1 MKIQR
6 TPLKNRTIIN
16 HSKLRLNPK
25 IIKKFSSS
33 KKVIK
38 RNNKIDKLL
47 KTLDNRK
54 LNFIYMAL
62 NETTKSNNIENKNIK
77 KININNDIPSF
88 PNKNIKKRNKNKSC
102 ILQNI
107 FLAKILN
114 MEFMDNMKK
123 NDLETNISNNS
134 IIKKVN
140 MNNYFLDNYNIYNQ
154 KPDYD
159 IKNNNKIEK
168 YYNSIENKKRSKNI
182 FSLMRIK
189 SNMKFIKQYPY
200 FKDLN
205 LRPSSEKSWLFTYE
219 KKNSKSTSNKDKYF
233 DNNKNNK
240 RIIPKIHFIKNINNS
255 NLEYKSKNFIN
266 NFIINDY
273 NERNI
278 NNSHN
283 QNKICNNNNLY
294 QARIKKNYNIIFG
307 YNAHSRNYENFSD
320 KSQTI
325 FKKSKLAKTN
335 YENNFIKKKTIK
347 RNTNKSKNNIFRM
360 KSCKNQNNIYKSIIN
375 NRKIYLKNNN
385 EKKNNMDNDI
395 LNEDLI
401 MNNSSFSDIANER
414 EDFTFLN
421 SIYS

>member
-114 MEFMDNMKK
+114 MEFMDNIKK

-294 QARIKKNYNIIFG
+294 QARIKKNDKIIFG

-325 FKKSKLAKTN
+325 FKESKLAKTN
-335 YENNFIKKKTIK
+335 YDNNFIKKK
-347 RNTNKSKNNIFRM
+347 N
-360 KSCKNQNNIYKSIIN
+360 Y
-375 NRKIYLKNNN
+375 
-385 EKKNNMDNDI
+385 
-395 LNEDLI
+395 
-401 MNNSSFSDIANER
+401 
-414 EDFTFLN
+414 
-421 SIYS
+421 

>member
-1 MKIQR
+1 
-6 TPLKNRTIIN
+6 
-16 HSKLRLNPK
+16 
-25 IIKKFSSS
+25 
-33 KKVIK
+33 
-38 RNNKIDKLL
+38 
-47 KTLDNRK
+47 
-54 LNFIYMAL
+54 
-62 NETTKSNNIENKNIK
+62 
-77 KININNDIPSF
+77 
-88 PNKNIKKRNKNKSC
+88 
-102 ILQNI
+102 
-107 FLAKILN
+107 

-140 MNNYFLDNYNIYNQ
+140 MNNYFLDNCNIYNQ

-219 KKNSKSTSNKDKYF
+219 KKNSKSTSNKDKYS

-266 NFIINDY
+266 NFILNDY

-294 QARIKKNYNIIFG
+294 QVRIKKNDKIIFG
-307 YNAHSRNYENFSD
+307 YNAHSRNYENFID

-375 NRKIYLKNNN
+375 NREIYLKNNN
-385 EKKNNMDNDI
+385 ENKNNMDNDI

-401 MNNSSFSDIANER
+401 MNNSSFSDIANGR